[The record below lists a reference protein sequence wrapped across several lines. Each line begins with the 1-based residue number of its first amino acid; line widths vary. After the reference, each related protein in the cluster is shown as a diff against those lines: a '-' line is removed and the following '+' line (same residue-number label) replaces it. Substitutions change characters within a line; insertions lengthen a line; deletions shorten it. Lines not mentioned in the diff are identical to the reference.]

1 MESFVPFGGF
11 FSTPSDFKSPLN
23 GVNQSVLR
31 CHQCNEKCDL
41 EIAAISKGGSSIAD
55 QCRSSLPAW
64 LQMTEPVVNKGS
76 DLEVSTALKL
86 IILELCLVP
95 LIYISQTRLM

>member
-23 GVNQSVLR
+23 GVYQGVSR
-31 CHQCNEKCDL
+31 CHQCNDKCEQ

-55 QCRSSLPAW
+55 QYQSSLPSW
-64 LQMTEPVVNKGS
+64 LQMAEPGMNKGL
-76 DLEVSTALKL
+76 DLEVSTALK
-86 IILELCLVP
+86 P
-95 LIYISQTRLM
+95 LNSDLGYGSTN